1 MTYLFTIAAFV
12 VALGVLITFHEL
24 GHYCIARLAGVRVLR
39 FSIGFGQPLWKKV
52 LGKDRTEWVIGAIPL
67 GGYVKMLDERD
78 SESEV
83 TPAEVGRAFNR
94 QSVWRRFAIVVA
106 GPVAN
111 FILAIVL
118 YSAVFMIGVQELK
131 PIIAEP
137 PEHTAAARAEL
148 PKDALIVKIND
159 EPVATWQDVRWKLL
173 QLALAKAPA
182 RLEMVNPKQEIS
194 WHQLD
199 LSGLNEEDLDGDV
212 LRRLG
217 LLLYRPEIAPVIDS
231 VVPDSVAERG
241 GLLSGDRIVSI
252 DGRVTD
258 TWDQVV
264 DKIRRSPNTPIGFL
278 VERNR
283 QNIALTL
290 APEAVEQ
297 GGATI
302 GRIGATPKID
312 LDAMRHLVI
321 EVRFGPFE
329 SVPRAVEKTWD
340 TSVFSTKMLLKMF
353 TGGISWHNISG
364 PVTIANYAGQSARLG
379 VAPYLNFLALISIS
393 LGILN
398 LLPVPLLDGGNL
410 MYYVVEIVRGRP
422 VSERALEIGQ
432 QVGLFLLLTLMAF
445 AFYNDISRLLSS

>member
-1 MTYLFTIAAFV
+1 MTFLLTVIAFV

-24 GHYCIARLAGVRVLR
+24 GHYCVARLAGVRVLR
-39 FSIGFGQPLWKKV
+39 FSIGFGQPLWMKV
-52 LGKDRTEWVIGAIPL
+52 LGRDRTEWVIGAIPL
-67 GGYVKMLDERD
+67 GGYVKMLDER
-78 SESEV
+78 EGEV
-83 TPAEVGRAFNR
+83 AAAEVGRTFNR
-94 QSVWRRFAIVVA
+94 QSVWWRFAIVVA

-118 YSAVFMIGVQELK
+118 YSAVFMIGVQEWK
-131 PIIAEP
+131 PIIADP

-148 PKDALIVKIND
+148 PKSALIVKIND
-159 EPVATWQDVRWKLL
+159 EPMTTWQDVRWKLL
-173 QLALAKAPA
+173 QLALAKSPA
-182 RLEMVNPKQEIS
+182 RLEVVNPKQEIS

-199 LSGLNEEDLDGDV
+199 LTGLTEEDLDGDI

-217 LLLYRPEIAPVIDS
+217 LLLYRPEVAPVIGG
-231 VVPDSVAERG
+231 VVPDGVAERG
-241 GLLSGDRIVSI
+241 GLLAGDRIVSI

-264 DKIRRSPNTPIGFL
+264 DKIRLSPNAPIGFL
-278 VERNR
+278 VERDR
-283 QNIALTL
+283 QNIAITLT
-290 APEAVEQ
+290 PDAVEER
-297 GGATI
+297 GTTI
-302 GRIGATPKID
+302 GRIGAMPKID
-312 LDAMRHLVI
+312 QDAMRNFMI
-321 EVRFGPFE
+321 EVRYGTFE
-329 SVPRAVEKTWD
+329 SVPKAVEKTWD
-340 TSVFSTKMLLKMF
+340 TSVFSGKMLLKML

-364 PVTIANYAGQSARLG
+364 PVTIAGYAGQSARLG
-379 VAPYLNFLALISIS
+379 TAPYLNFLAVISIS

-410 MYYVVEIVRGRP
+410 MYYVLEIIRGRP